1 MIGTIF
7 SAEFDGTITNGNSGF
22 PIGEARV
29 ALVKWSASND
39 SLITYVEQYTDEN
52 GLFFFPEL
60 ENGEYRLFIVAENY
74 TIFADFN
81 FLVSVNIS
89 SSFQL
94 SPEENDGVECTGR
107 ILDDTQ
113 ENQGIPGTTISR
125 WVDTQNQGY
134 WEIIS
139 VSDENGDYTFYA
151 ESTVL
156 FVNALG
162 FAPTEFT
169 VTAQNDQIVDIFLEP
184 FSFNGSV
191 NGFIIDN
198 ALGRD
203 ISAADLT
210 IYSLPADSM
219 NAPTIYHL
227 DSDETG
233 YYSIENIPEGE
244 ATIFV
249 NVEGY
254 EGYFSSLT
262 IENNTTHN
270 INLDILPGTGKIS
283 GYVQYIDSGEG
294 VSTFTDYTYI
304 EFIPVSNSYHW
315 VRAEIWSDG
324 RYWANLPAGD
334 YIVACFQA
342 SSEMIGGERL
352 LNRVH
357 FYPDAETFNVA
368 TIITVED
375 GTSTDE
381 VNFNIPDPIMTLSGD
396 YYSDIL
402 NGGLEN
408 YLETGLGKIHYLLV
422 TPPPAPEP
430 GDIGDEIGVLD
441 FNGIPDDGEC
451 SGMEGQILAGA
462 SLIGD
467 GNSTIVIPVFE
478 HINECASSGTVTSGF
493 VEGNAINL
501 MYWDT
506 ETQTEIVIEADYF
519 YGSFSPDS
527 GGISNPS
534 LFGNQY
540 TFVNVTSYPNS
551 EQQTMNLDYEGG
563 WNLVGTPLIM
573 EDMHYMSVFPDP
585 VTGTLFAYQANTY
598 IQSEYVEP
606 GLGYW
611 LRFSENRGSGITGL
625 TFDEVNISVI
635 KGWNLISG
643 ITETV
648 SVTSVFDPSGLIV
661 PNTVYGFSPEGYENT
676 DSFSAGSG
684 YWILST
690 GTGTITISE
699 NGSGKTQETTWREPK
714 NANWIRINNNPLYF
728 GFELIEEQ
736 KQSYRLPPKPPSGA
750 PDVRFKGGW
759 KYSENDAVIEVMNP
773 TENLNIEYHI
783 TNNERWILSD
793 IIGNETSLSGDGYI
807 QFNGDNTQFFLN
819 KTIGVPTEFALRQ
832 NYPNPF
838 NPITTIM
845 YDVPKESHV
854 TLTVCDLMGRVVR
867 ELVSSKKPAG
877 THHIIWNGTDAH
889 GQPVASGMYL
899 YQLKTGYKT
908 LTKKLVMLK

>member
-1 MIGTIF
+1 M
-7 SAEFDGTITNGNSGF
+7 
-22 PIGEARV
+22 
-29 ALVKWSASND
+29 
-39 SLITYVEQYTDEN
+39 
-52 GLFFFPEL
+52 
-60 ENGEYRLFIVAENY
+60 
-74 TIFADFN
+74 
-81 FLVSVNIS
+81 
-89 SSFQL
+89 
-94 SPEENDGVECTGR
+94 
-107 ILDDTQ
+107 
-113 ENQGIPGTTISR
+113 
-125 WVDTQNQGY
+125 
-134 WEIIS
+134 
-139 VSDENGDYTFYA
+139 
-151 ESTVL
+151 
-156 FVNALG
+156 
-162 FAPTEFT
+162 
-169 VTAQNDQIVDIFLEP
+169 
-184 FSFNGSV
+184 
-191 NGFIIDN
+191 DN

-203 ISAADLT
+203 ISDADMT

-219 NAPTIYHL
+219 NAPTIYQL
-227 DSDETG
+227 DSDENG
-233 YYSIENIPEGE
+233 FYSIENIPEGE

-249 NVEGY
+249 NVEEY

-270 INLDILPGTGKIS
+270 INLDVLPGTGKIS
-283 GYVQYIDSGEG
+283 GYVHYEDSGES

-342 SSEMIGGERL
+342 SSETIGGERL
-352 LNRVH
+352 LNRVY

-381 VNFNIPDPIMTLSGD
+381 VNFNIPAPIMTLPGD

-402 NGGLEN
+402 NGELEN

-506 ETQTEIVIEADYF
+506 ETQTEIGLEADYS

-540 TFVNVTSYPNS
+540 TFVNVISYPNL
-551 EQQTMNLDYEGG
+551 EQQTMNLDYSEG

-573 EDMHYMSVFPDP
+573 EDTHYISVFPDP
-585 VTGTLFAYQANTY
+585 LTGTLFAYQANTY

-611 LRFSENRGSGITGL
+611 LRFAENRGGDITGL
-625 TFDEVNISVI
+625 TFDEVNISLI

-643 ITETV
+643 VTATV
-648 SVTSVFDPSGLIV
+648 PVTSVFDPGGLIV

-676 DSFSAGSG
+676 ESFSPGYG

-690 GTGTITISE
+690 GTGTITISD
-699 NGSGKTQETTWREPK
+699 NYSGKTVESSWSEPK
-714 NANWIRINNNPLYF
+714 NAGWLHINGKPLYF
-728 GFELIEEQ
+728 GFELTEEQ
-736 KQSYRLPPKPPSGA
+736 KQSYRLPPKPPMGA
-750 PDVRFKGGW
+750 FDVRFQGGW

-783 TNNERWILSD
+783 ANNERWTLSD
-793 IIGNETSLSGDGYI
+793 NIGNETILSGDGFV

-819 KTIGVPTEFALRQ
+819 KTMGVPTEFALKQ
-832 NYPNPF
+832 NFPNPF
-838 NPITTIM
+838 NPETVIR
-845 YDVPKESHV
+845 YQLPVNSEV
-854 TLTVCDLMGRVVR
+854 QLTVYDLRGREVK
-867 ELVSSKKPAG
+867 ELVSGRTPAG

-899 YQLKTGYKT
+899 YQLKTVNIVK
-908 LTKKLVMLK
+908 TKKLVLLK